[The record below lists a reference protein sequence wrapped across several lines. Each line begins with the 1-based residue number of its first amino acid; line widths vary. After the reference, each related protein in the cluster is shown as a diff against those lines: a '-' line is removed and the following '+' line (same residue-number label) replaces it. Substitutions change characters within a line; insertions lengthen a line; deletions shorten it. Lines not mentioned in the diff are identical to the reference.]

1 MNDQSSRSHAILTF
15 VCTRTD
21 RSSYSALLNAAPPND
36 FRRGTSSGSS
46 GMGSSS
52 NGHRPHH
59 HSGHLGGGGGGYSTP
74 KGGPRLSAFPESPDN
89 MQSDAL
95 SITSHDSELSSVTDG
110 SAGRPKRRTSN
121 NGMGKYGSGH
131 QSHHRRSQGVFN
143 GGGGGGGYDSSGMGL
158 DKQAVVTVS
167 RLQLVDLAG
176 SERVA
181 KSEVVGDR
189 LKEAQ
194 AINKSLACL
203 GDVIGALSRKMTS
216 NSNGNTSASN
226 HVPFRDSKLTYFLKG
241 SLSGNARVAML
252 CNASPAAVHAD
263 ETLCSLKFAAR
274 CRNVELKS
282 ANGMGPGLGT
292 RRDSSRNSS
301 ANNNTGGGGR
311 SRSTSVSSRG
321 GNEVPRSPRG

>member
-15 VCTRTD
+15 ICTRTD
-21 RSSYSALLNAAPPND
+21 RGPSSSFNAMMSGPPND

-46 GMGSSS
+46 GVGSGS
-52 NGHRPHH
+52 NGGRPNHH
-59 HSGHLGGGGGGYSTP
+59 HTGHGGGYSTP

-89 MQSDAL
+89 LHQSDAL
-95 SITSHDSELSSVTDG
+95 SITSHDSELSSLTDG
-110 SAGRPKRRTSN
+110 SAGRPRRRHSN
-121 NGMGKYGSGH
+121 NGMGNYGSGH
-131 QSHHRRSQGVFN
+131 QNHNRNSQGVY
-143 GGGGGGGYDSSGMGL
+143 GGGVGGGYDSSGH
-158 DKQAVVTVS
+158 DKPGTVSVS

-216 NSNGNTSASN
+216 GANGNASSS

-241 SLSGNARVAML
+241 SLSGHARVAML

-292 RRDSSRNSS
+292 RRDSSRNNS
-301 ANNNTGGGGR
+301 ANNAGGVR
-311 SRSTSVSSRG
+311 SRSTSLSSRG
-321 GNEVPRSPRG
+321 KEVLRSSRG